1 MRFVHGILG
10 GAVAAT
16 FVVLAPSD
24 ADACGG
30 CFPPQP
36 PPGESQSVVTDHR
49 MVLSVSPQQTTLY
62 DQIRYSGEPSSFAW
76 VLPISGTVT
85 VGLSADTVFQALETQ
100 TQTTV
105 QSPPDGCPGPTNCD
119 YSDESARAPNASAGS
134 SSGGSDGVD
143 VLKKEIVGPYE
154 TVQLR
159 STDPQALD
167 TWLTANGFTVPADV
181 KPVVTA
187 YVNEKF
193 DFLALKLL
201 PGKGVNSMR
210 PVRVTSQG
218 ATAVLP
224 LRMVAAGTGAVTGVA
239 LWVVGEGRYEPQNF
253 PTFALRAEDITWDWA
268 TRTSNYKELRAAKTT
283 ELAGKGWEVESS
295 VDLAKTTFQQLMQ
308 RYAQVASSSGGQ
320 TSADYAPEEKDGQIL
335 KSVEQVRTEDIE
347 MLFSGITPGK
357 ERVTRMRA
365 DLAKSALAT
374 DLVLIASGDQSVLPN
389 VRTPKIEKGQPT
401 CTVYSGCT
409 AIGTAPRDEAI
420 ARANNGG
427 GESFGC
433 ESGKKRMSGNTGK
446 GLAAA
451 SGLAAFAALAFMR
464 SRRAKKDQ
472 DQDQ

>member
-1 MRFVHGILG
+1 MRFVHGLFG
-10 GAVAAT
+10 GAVAAALVT
-16 FVVLAPSD
+16 FAPSD
-24 ADACGG
+24 AEACGG

-49 MVLSVSPQQTTLY
+49 MVLSVSQGQTTLY
-62 DQIRYSGEPSSFAW
+62 DQIRYSGEPASFAW

-105 QSPPDGCPGPTNCD
+105 QSPPDGCPSPTNCN
-119 YSDESARAPNASAGS
+119 YGGLDEQAPNASAGS
-134 SSGGSDGVD
+134 SSGGGGVE
-143 VLKKEIVGPYE
+143 VLKKEVVGPYE

-167 TWLTANGFTVPADV
+167 NWLAQNGFTVPADV

-201 PGKGVNSMR
+201 PGKGVNTMR

-283 ELAGKGWEVESS
+283 ELAGKGGEIESS
-295 VDLAKTTFQQLMQ
+295 VALPRASFESIMQQ
-308 RYAQVASSSGGQ
+308 YARFGSTSGGGPQ
-320 TSADYAPEEKDGQIL
+320 ATADYAPEEKNGQVI
-335 KSVEQVRTEDIE
+335 KTVEQVRTEDLAT
-347 MLFSGITPGK
+347 LFNGIASGK

-365 DLAKSALAT
+365 DLAKAALAN
-374 DLVLIASGDQSVLPN
+374 DLVLIASGDQSELPN
-389 VRTPKIEKGQPT
+389 IRVPKIEKGQPT

-409 AIGTAPRDEAI
+409 AIGSAPRDEAI
-420 ARANNGG
+420 ARSNSGSS
-427 GESFGC
+427 ESFGC
-433 ESGKKRMSGNTGK
+433 ESGHKRINGSTGM
-446 GLAAA
+446 AAA
-451 SGLAAFAALAFMR
+451 GGLAAFAALAYIR
-464 SRRAKKDQ
+464 ARRAKKDQ
-472 DQDQ
+472 DQ